1 MLMENY
7 LALFKLGE
15 ENFRGLLSPLLFVI
29 ALLLLIHVL
38 RETEM
43 RYQLE
48 KNGARVNHF
57 LFTDDLKLYKK
68 MKIK

>member
-1 MLMENY
+1 MLMENF
-7 LALFKLGE
+7 LVQFKLGE
-15 ENFRGLLSPLLFVI
+15 ENFGGLFSPLLFVI

-48 KNGARVNHF
+48 KNGARINHF

-68 MKIK
+68 MKMK